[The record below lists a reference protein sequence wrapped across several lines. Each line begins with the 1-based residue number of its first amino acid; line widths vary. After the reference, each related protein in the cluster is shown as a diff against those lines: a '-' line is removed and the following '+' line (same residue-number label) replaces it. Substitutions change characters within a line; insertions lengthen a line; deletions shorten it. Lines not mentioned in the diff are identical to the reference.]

1 MPVVSEILPQRLA
14 IFFSDLAHVPTV
26 YGSMEKILVVDDE
39 LFNIQS
45 LKIII
50 QGSLKK
56 MNRRID
62 ILDAFIDSA
71 NNG

>member
-14 IFFSDLAHVPTV
+14 LSFSDIPHVPTV

-56 MNRRID
+56 MNRKND
-62 ILDAFIDSA
+62 ILDAFIDTA

>member
-1 MPVVSEILPQRLA
+1 
-14 IFFSDLAHVPTV
+14 
-26 YGSMEKILVVDDE
+26 MEKILVVDDE

-56 MNRRID
+56 MNRKND
-62 ILDAFIDSA
+62 ILDAFIDTA